1 MAHSVLDAALDAC
14 PGFLDMEY
22 SRRVAGT
29 AQMLR
34 STLEENGY
42 AVLLAVAGHAEPVS
56 GRAIASEL
64 KVSPTTASTR
74 LGRLEVAGFV
84 RSSRSGRSV
93 LWRLNTDSD
102 VVRAWLCEGRSA
114 GDAAVAEAG
123 SSPVSTGGRGVTFE
137 RKVAADYLARMLL
150 GHGAVGLGPGRVVVS
165 VAFQQAPEFTVDDL
179 AVGAAVEGEDE
190 PSLVLAVAARRTP
203 NVVNSDEKSQ
213 GLFRSFVKQLL
224 NVPADGPELRLG
236 LAVAGPQDHAKQL
249 AVLAG
254 LAADQPGAA
263 GFFGLVRT
271 PKKFDKQV
279 RDRLVQVEK
288 LVRRALVDLGV
299 SEPSTGVVAQQVW
312 ELLSRLVVLMP
323 RVESTDDPDWSMLA
337 NSLIPVSRGKDLYGG
352 TLLRDRLLVLADD
365 WAPSAA
371 SVNMSM
377 LRRAV
382 HDLMNSAVRR
392 HRAGW
397 RALELLGEQ
406 ARAAAGAE
414 IVSADG
420 ARRVRVDRGDVTA
433 CLAAAVGSADGVVV
447 HGESGV
453 GKSAAVLGLLTAIQT
468 GAEAEGEPNA
478 AHDPVDTIDAGESQV
493 VYMNLRHLQRT
504 ALEFEGTLG
513 MPLRDLLAEMSAP
526 ARVLVV
532 DGADAVAEGAQDL
545 LTYVVAAAA
554 AAGVTVVAVTAS
566 DAKQLVADTM
576 TGRVG
581 RGVAEVAV
589 PPLTDSQVDVVVGE
603 FGELEPMAAN
613 PQSRELLRRPV
624 VVDLLVRGGVQG
636 TPVSDFDA
644 MQQVWEG
651 LVRRN
656 GATDRGTSDARDV
669 AMQLLAR
676 QAVQGGDQLDVAAS
690 IDPDAL
696 AGLRKDGLLR
706 TSQDNPFRPVP
717 EFAHD
722 EVRRYAV
729 ARLLL
734 SDSDPVKGL
743 VDAGVPRWALGAV
756 RLACQALFVAPGS
769 ASNPVAGRFMRWQG
783 EFDELAAAG
792 HGERW
797 TDVPGE
803 ALLTLGDP
811 RPVLREAWPQLQAAD
826 RAGVQRLIR
835 LVDQRLRGQN
845 AFVRVAAVEPLV
857 EILLE
862 GETPW
867 RSGKGERTLL
877 LEWLRSLVG
886 SNVPEGY
893 ALREQ
898 MRAQLLEFCAA
909 ADERLRTEEETRAA
923 ARAAITGEQRAAM
936 REAHRN
942 PSIFREIGYPRSRR
956 RRPRPAISREI
967 TDESVVELF
976 ALLGPD
982 LGADGE
988 AMLRR
993 IADAAPESLAPALE
1007 GIACGW
1013 ALAGY
1018 RRGFLADMVLAY
1030 YLDEEEDGGR
1040 GDGHDEGVR
1049 EHQGFSLGAPLAAW
1063 YRGPF
1068 MPLFQTDFRNG
1079 VLVLNRILNYA
1090 ATVRARILTGHG
1102 QYFEPVQDSDVDR
1115 YRTELEI
1122 TGAPHVYVGDSGTWN
1137 WYRGTGV
1144 GPYPCMSALQALE
1157 RVCDDIVGAG
1167 VALDMVIPMLL
1178 DGCDNVA
1185 MVGLVVGVL
1194 VRHLDKAG
1202 TLLDR
1207 FLAEP
1212 DVWHFEFAR
1221 ITHEHGLLRASSDGI
1236 VGADRREWSPRE
1248 AAMSLVL
1255 AAGPG
1260 RAEELRL
1267 VGQQLVEKVRRR
1279 LEQLGD
1285 DVPADAEMEL
1295 STARAWASGLDRS
1308 TYTMQKTDEGF
1319 VIESHPPAEVT
1330 AVLSAG
1336 MSGILR
1342 SQESVRLTVRYH
1354 VKQEAGTA
1362 EPITTE
1368 DLVADLSAAVT
1379 LLDDPP
1385 ELDAMGWDAP
1395 AAVAAYALTHHL
1407 IRGLPL
1413 PDDSLRQAADIVLRI
1428 VESDMP
1434 QRDHGIEESYFS
1446 QGADRSAARVL
1457 PLLLT
1462 PAADHARR
1470 VLDGADGTAAYERAE
1485 AAMTGLARADVLQ
1498 TRLFLAR
1505 GLDSVWASRCT
1516 CDAACP
1522 HHAALRITID
1532 MMRNCVLGP
1541 WNMELQKCGIE
1552 VLDDPIV
1559 DTLPAVP
1566 DDNIYV
1572 SRLDAAIR
1580 GLGPAAAAGICVS
1593 SDARAS
1599 LDVLLDAQRR
1609 ALLARKRGIDH
1620 RGTHSLAA
1628 ARALLTLNDDD
1639 AILSHID
1646 AYVDN
1651 SALLDQA
1658 LRAFSAAAEE
1668 DERRAETAYRVWPHL
1683 VAHVID
1689 AHDAGHAPFK
1699 SEFRGRDY
1707 TLAALLPTPAGETT
1721 YLHSEFNGKPIIWW
1735 NPAAWQTTVDRWLDV
1750 ACGKPTCVDT
1760 LVRFVASS
1768 LTAAAEQARI
1778 GVPWVAR
1785 AVLTDPRAIAGRCY
1799 SLTNWLVEIR
1809 TAAGEAG
1816 LSSDWQ
1822 RTVDALVVAG
1832 DTRLAPYSE

>member
-1 MAHSVLDAALDAC
+1 M
-14 PGFLDMEY
+14 
-22 SRRVAGT
+22 
-29 AQMLR
+29 
-34 STLEENGY
+34 
-42 AVLLAVAGHAEPVS
+42 
-56 GRAIASEL
+56 
-64 KVSPTTASTR
+64 
-74 LGRLEVAGFV
+74 
-84 RSSRSGRSV
+84 
-93 LWRLNTDSD
+93 
-102 VVRAWLCEGRSA
+102 
-114 GDAAVAEAG
+114 
-123 SSPVSTGGRGVTFE
+123 
-137 RKVAADYLARMLL
+137 
-150 GHGAVGLGPGRVVVS
+150 
-165 VAFQQAPEFTVDDL
+165 DDL
-179 AVGAAVEGEDE
+179 VVGAALEDEDE
-190 PSLVLAVAARRTP
+190 PSLVLAVAARRKP
-203 NVVNSDEKSQ
+203 NVVDSDEKSQ
-213 GLFRSFVKQLL
+213 KLFRSFVKQLL
-224 NVPADGPELRLG
+224 NMPADGPELRLG
-236 LAVAGPQDHAKQL
+236 LAVAGPQDHAEQL
-249 AVLAG
+249 KALAG
-254 LAADQPGAA
+254 LAADQSHAE

-279 RDRLVQVEK
+279 SDRLVQVEK

-299 SEPSTGVVAQQVW
+299 SEPSTGVVEQQVW
-312 ELLSRLVVLMP
+312 KLLSRLVVLMP

-337 NSLIPVSRGKDLYGG
+337 NLLIPVSRGHDLYGG

-365 WAPSAA
+365 WAPSAG

-382 HDLMNSAVRR
+382 HDLVDPAVRR

-397 RALELLGEQ
+397 RALDLLGEQ
-406 ARAAAGAE
+406 ARAAVGDE
-414 IVSADG
+414 IVSGDG

-433 CLAAAVGSADGVVV
+433 GLAAAVGSADGVVV

-453 GKSAAVLGLLTAIQT
+453 GKSAAALGLLTT
-468 GAEAEGEPNA
+468 TKRRAEAEDERDA
-478 AHDPVDTIDAGESQV
+478 AHDPVDAAGARESAGESQV
-493 VYMNLRHLQRT
+493 VCMNLRHLQRT

-513 MPLRDLLAEMSAP
+513 VPLRDLLAEMSAP

-532 DGADAVAEGAQDL
+532 DGADAVAEGAQEL
-545 LTYVVAAAA
+545 LTYVVEAAVAA
-554 AAGVTVVAVTAS
+554 DVTVVAVTAS

-576 TGRVG
+576 AGRVSH
-581 RGVAEVAV
+581 GVVEVAV
-589 PPLTDSQVDVVVGE
+589 PPLTDSQIDVVVGE
-603 FGELEPMAAN
+603 FGELELMAAN
-613 PQSRELLRRPV
+613 PRSRELLRRPV
-624 VVDLLVRGGVQG
+624 VVDLLLRGGVQG

-644 MQQVWEG
+644 MQQVWDG
-651 LVRRN
+651 LVRRS
-656 GATDRGTSDARDV
+656 GVIDRGTPDARDV

-734 SDSDPVKGL
+734 AGGDPAKALASG
-743 VDAGVPRWALGAV
+743 GVPRWALGAA
-756 RLACQALFVAPGS
+756 RLACQALFAAPGS
-769 ASNPVAGRFMRWQG
+769 SSNPVAGRFTRWQRA
-783 EFDELAAAG
+783 FDELVAAG

-811 RPVLREAWPQLQAAD
+811 RPVLREAWPQLQADD

-835 LVDQRLRGQN
+835 LADQRLRGHN
-845 AFVRVAAVEPLV
+845 TFVRVAAVEPLV
-857 EILLE
+857 ELLLLE
-862 GETPW
+862 EETPW
-867 RSGKGERTLL
+867 RSSKGERALL

-886 SNVPEGY
+886 SNVPAGY
-893 ALREQ
+893 GLREQ
-898 MRAQLLEFCAA
+898 MRARLLQFCTA
-909 ADERLRTEEETRAA
+909 ADKRLRAQEEARAA
-923 ARAAITGEQRAAM
+923 ALAAITDEQRAAT
-936 REAHRN
+936 RAARKN
-942 PSIFREIGYPRSRR
+942 IFGEIGYPRSRR
-956 RRPRPAISREI
+956 RRPRPEISREI

-993 IADAAPESLAPALE
+993 IADAAPEYLAPALE
-1007 GIACGW
+1007 GIVCGQ
-1013 ALAGY
+1013 ALGRY

-1030 YLDEEEDGGR
+1030 YLDEEEDGTR

-1049 EHQGFSLGAPLAAW
+1049 EHQGFSLRGPLAAW

-1068 MPLFQTDFRNG
+1068 MPLFRTDFRNG
-1079 VLVLNRILNYA
+1079 VSVLNRILNHA
-1090 ATVRARILTGHG
+1090 ATVRARILTEPDW
-1102 QYFEPVQDSDVDR
+1102 YFEPAQDSDLDR

-1122 TGAPHVYVGDSGTWN
+1122 TGTPHVYVGDSGTWN

-1157 RVCDDIVGAG
+1157 RVCDDFVGAG
-1167 VALDMVIPMLL
+1167 VPLDTMVPMLL
-1178 DGCDNVA
+1178 GGCDNVA
-1185 MVGLVVGVL
+1185 MVGLVVSVL

-1207 FLAEP
+1207 LLAEP
-1212 DVWHFEFAR
+1212 EVWHFEFAR
-1221 ITHEHGLLRASSDGI
+1221 ITQEHGFLRASSEGI
-1236 VGADRREWSPRE
+1236 VGADRRQWSLRE

-1255 AAGPG
+1255 AAGPE

-1279 LEQLGD
+1279 LEQLGH
-1285 DVPADAEMEL
+1285 DVPAGAAEMEL
-1295 STARAWASGLDRS
+1295 STARAWASSLDRS
-1308 TYTMQKTDEGF
+1308 TYTMQKTDDGL

-1336 MSGILR
+1336 MSEVLR

-1368 DLVADLSAAVT
+1368 DLVADLSSAVT

-1385 ELDAMGWDAP
+1385 ELDAMDGDAP
-1395 AAVAAYALTHHL
+1395 AAVAAYALTQHL
-1407 IRGLPL
+1407 VHGFPL
-1413 PDDSLRQAADIVLRI
+1413 PDDSVRQAADIVLRI
-1428 VESDMP
+1428 GEGDMP
-1434 QRDHGIEESYFS
+1434 QRDHNIEESYFS
-1446 QGADRSAARVL
+1446 QGGDRSAARVL

-1462 PAADHARR
+1462 PAAEHARR
-1470 VLDGADGTAAYERAE
+1470 LLDGADGTAAYGRAE
-1485 AAMTGLARADVLQ
+1485 AAVTRLARANVLQ

-1505 GLDSVWASRCT
+1505 GLDNAWASPCAY
-1516 CDAACP
+1516 DAACP
-1522 HHAALRITID
+1522 HRAALRITID
-1532 MMRNCVLGP
+1532 MMRDCVLGP
-1541 WNMELQKCGIE
+1541 WRMELQKRGIE
-1552 VLDDPIV
+1552 VLDDPVV
-1559 DTLPAVP
+1559 DTLSAVP

-1593 SDARAS
+1593 SDARAN
-1599 LDVLLDAQRR
+1599 LDVLLDAHRR
-1609 ALLARKRGIDH
+1609 ALLARKRGTDH

-1651 SALLDQA
+1651 PALLDQA

-1668 DERRAETAYRVWPHL
+1668 DEQRAETAHRVWPHL
-1683 VAHVID
+1683 VARVID
-1689 AHDAGHAPFK
+1689 AHEAGHAPFK
-1699 SEFRGRDY
+1699 SEFHGRDY
-1707 TLAALLPTPAGETT
+1707 TLAALLPTPAGEAT
-1721 YLHSEFNGKPIIWW
+1721 YLHSEFDRKPIVWW
-1735 NPAAWQTTVDRWLDV
+1735 NPIAWQATVDRWLDV
-1750 ACGKPTCVDT
+1750 AAGRPACVDT

-1768 LTAAAEQARI
+1768 LTAAEQARI

-1785 AVLTDPRAIAGRCY
+1785 AVLTDPGAVAGHCY
-1799 SLTNWLVEIR
+1799 TLTNWLVEIR
-1809 TAAGEAG
+1809 KAADEAG

>member
-1 MAHSVLDAALDAC
+1 
-14 PGFLDMEY
+14 
-22 SRRVAGT
+22 
-29 AQMLR
+29 MLR
-34 STLEENGY
+34 STLGGNGY
-42 AVLLAVAGHAEPVS
+42 AVLLAVAGRAEPVS

-102 VVRAWLCEGRSA
+102 VIRAWLRESRSA
-114 GDAAVAEAG
+114 ADATVAEAG
-123 SSPVSTGGRGVTFE
+123 SSPVSTAGGGMTFE
-137 RKVAADYLARMLL
+137 RKVAADYLAQLLL
-150 GHGAVGLGPGRVVVS
+150 GHGAAGLGPSRVVVS
-165 VAFQQAPEFTVDDL
+165 VTFQRAPEFTVDDL
-179 AVGAAVEGEDE
+179 VVGAALEGEDE

-203 NVVNSDEKSQ
+203 NVVDSDEKSQ
-213 GLFRSFVKQLL
+213 KLFRSFVKQVL
-224 NVPADGPELRLG
+224 NMPAAGPKLRLG

-249 AVLAG
+249 KVLAG
-254 LAADQPGAA
+254 LAVNQWGAK

-299 SEPSTGVVAQQVW
+299 SEPSTGVVEQQVW
-312 ELLSRLVVLMP
+312 ELLSRLAVLMP
-323 RVESTDDPDWSMLA
+323 QVESADDPDWSMLA
-337 NSLIPVSRGKDLYGG
+337 NLLIPVSRGKDLYGG

-371 SVNMSM
+371 SVDMSL

-382 HDLMNSAVRR
+382 HELVDPAVRR

-406 ARAAAGAE
+406 ARAAVGDE

-433 CLAAAVGSADGVVV
+433 DLAAAVGSADGVVV

-453 GKSAAVLGLLTAIQT
+453 GKSAAALGLLTTTKMA
-468 GAEAEGEPNA
+468 AEAEDEPEP
-478 AHDPVDTIDAGESQV
+478 AHDPVDAADADESAGERQV
-493 VYMNLRHLQRT
+493 VCMNLRHLQRT

-513 MPLRDLLAEMSAP
+513 VPLRDLLAEMSAP

-545 LTYVVAAAA
+545 LTYVVAAAVA
-554 AAGVTVVAVTAS
+554 ADVTVVAVTAS
-566 DAKQLVADTM
+566 DVKQLVADTM
-576 TGRVG
+576 AGRVG
-581 RGVAEVAV
+581 QGVVEVAV
-589 PPLTDSQVDVVVGE
+589 PPLTDSQVDGVVGV

-613 PQSRELLRRPV
+613 LRSRELLRRPV

-644 MQQVWEG
+644 MQQVWDG

-656 GATDRGTSDARDV
+656 GVTDRGTPDARDV
-669 AMQLLAR
+669 AMHLLAR

-706 TSQDNPFRPVP
+706 TSQDNPFRPAP

-722 EVRRYAV
+722 EVRRYSV

-734 SDSDPVKGL
+734 ADGDPAKAL
-743 VDAGVPRWALGAV
+743 VDAGVPRWALGAA

-769 ASNPVAGRFMRWQG
+769 ASNPAAGRFMRWQG
-783 EFDELAAAG
+783 AFDELAAAG

-811 RPVLREAWPQLQAAD
+811 RPVLREAWPQLQAD
-826 RAGVQRLIR
+826 DGAGVQRLIR

-857 EILLE
+857 ELLLE
-862 GETPW
+862 DETPW
-867 RSGKGERTLL
+867 RSSKGERTFLM
-877 LEWLRSLVG
+877 EWLRSLVG
-886 SNVPEGY
+886 SDVPGGY

-898 MRAQLLEFCAA
+898 MRARLLEFCAA
-909 ADERLRTEEETRAA
+909 ADERLRAQEEARAA
-923 ARAAITGEQRAAM
+923 TRAAITDEQRAAM
-936 REAHRN
+936 REARKN
-942 PSIFREIGYPRSRR
+942 LPIFGEIGYPRSRR
-956 RRPRPAISREI
+956 RRPRPAISREV

-993 IADAAPESLAPALE
+993 IADAAPEYLAPALE
-1007 GIACGW
+1007 GTVCGR

-1030 YLDEEEDGGR
+1030 YLDEEEDGSR
-1040 GDGHDEGVR
+1040 GDGHEEGVR

-1068 MPLFQTDFRNG
+1068 MPLFRTDFRNG
-1079 VLVLNRILNYA
+1079 VSVLNRILNHA
-1090 ATVRARILTGHG
+1090 ATVRARILRGLDL
-1102 QYFEPVQDSDVDR
+1102 YFEPAQDSDLDG

-1122 TGAPHVYVGDSGTWN
+1122 TGTPHVYVGDSGTWN
-1137 WYRGTGV
+1137 WYRGTGN

-1157 RVCDDIVGAG
+1157 RVCDDFVGAG
-1167 VALDMVIPMLL
+1167 VPLDVVLPMLL
-1178 DGCDNVA
+1178 GGCDNVA

-1221 ITHEHGLLRASSDGI
+1221 ITHEHGFLRASSEGI
-1236 VGADRREWSPRE
+1236 VGADRREWSLRE

-1255 AAGPG
+1255 AAGPE

-1285 DVPADAEMEL
+1285 DVPAGAAEMEL
-1295 STARAWASGLDRS
+1295 STARAWASSLNRS
-1308 TYTMQKTDEGF
+1308 TYTMQKTGDGF

-1336 MSGILR
+1336 MSGVLR

-1368 DLVADLSAAVT
+1368 DLVADLSLAVT
-1379 LLDDPP
+1379 LFDDPP

-1395 AAVAAYALTHHL
+1395 AAVAAYALTQHL
-1407 IRGLPL
+1407 VHGLPL
-1413 PDDSLRQAADIVLRI
+1413 PDDSVRQAADIVLRI
-1428 VESDMP
+1428 GEGDMP
-1434 QRDHGIEESYFS
+1434 QRDHSIEESYFS

-1470 VLDGADGTAAYERAE
+1470 LLDGADGTAAYGRAE
-1485 AAMTGLARADVLQ
+1485 AAVTGLARANVLQ

-1505 GLDSVWASRCT
+1505 GLDNVWASPCT
-1516 CDAACP
+1516 YDAACP
-1522 HHAALRITID
+1522 HRAALRITIK
-1532 MMRNCVLGP
+1532 MMRDCVLGP
-1541 WNMELQKCGIE
+1541 WNMKLQKRGIE
-1552 VLDDPIV
+1552 VLDDPVV

-1593 SDARAS
+1593 SDARAN

-1628 ARALLTLNDDD
+1628 TRALLTLNDDD
-1639 AILSHID
+1639 AILSHVD

-1658 LRAFSAAAEE
+1658 LRAFSAAAQE
-1668 DERRAETAYRVWPHL
+1668 DEQRAETAHRVWPHL

-1689 AHDAGHAPFK
+1689 AHDAGHASFK

-1721 YLHSEFNGKPIIWW
+1721 YLHSEFKRKPIVWW
-1735 NPAAWQTTVDRWLDV
+1735 NPTAWQATVDRWLDV
-1750 ACGKPTCVDT
+1750 AGGKPACVDA

-1768 LTAAAEQARI
+1768 LTAAEQARI
-1778 GVPWVAR
+1778 GVPWITR
-1785 AVLTDPRAIAGRCY
+1785 AVLTDPGAVAGRCY

-1809 TAAGEAG
+1809 TAADEAD

>member
-1 MAHSVLDAALDAC
+1 M
-14 PGFLDMEY
+14 
-22 SRRVAGT
+22 AGT
-29 AQMLR
+29 VDMLR
-34 STLEENGY
+34 STLGENGY
-42 AVLLAVAGHAEPVS
+42 AVLLAVAGHVEPAS
-56 GRAIASEL
+56 GRAIASKLE
-64 KVSPTTASTR
+64 VSPTTASTR

-102 VVRAWLCEGRSA
+102 VVRAWLRERRGM
-114 GDAAVAEAG
+114 GGAAVEESG
-123 SSPVSTGGRGVTFE
+123 SSPVSTGGGGVTFE
-137 RKVAADYLARMLL
+137 RKVAADYLARLLL
-150 GHGAVGLGPGRVVVS
+150 GHGAVGLGPSRVVMS

-179 AVGAAVEGEDE
+179 VIGAAVAGEDE

-203 NVVNSDEKSQ
+203 NVVDSDEKSQ
-213 GLFRSFVKQLL
+213 GLFRSFVRQLL
-224 NVPADGPELRLG
+224 NMPADGPELRLG
-236 LAVAGPQDHAKQL
+236 LAVAGPQDHAEQL

-254 LAADQPGAA
+254 LAADQPGAE
-263 GFFGLVRT
+263 GFFRLVRT

-299 SEPSTGVVAQQVW
+299 SEPPTGAVEQQAW
-312 ELLSRLVVLMP
+312 ELLSRLMLLMP
-323 RVESTDDPDWSMLA
+323 RVVSADDPDWSMLA
-337 NSLIPVSRGKDLYGG
+337 NLLIPVSRGEDLYGG

-371 SVNMSM
+371 LVNVSM

-382 HDLMNSAVRR
+382 HDLVDSTVRR

-406 ARAAAGAE
+406 ARAAVGDE

-420 ARRVRVDRGDVTA
+420 ARRVRVSRGDVTA
-433 CLAAAVGSADGVVV
+433 ALAAAVGSADGVVV

-453 GKSAAVLGLLTAIQT
+453 GKSAAALGLLTT
-468 GAEAEGEPNA
+468 NTAEAADEPEPAN
-478 AHDPVDTIDAGESQV
+478 DPVDSGGTDEPAGESQV
-493 VYMNLRHLQRT
+493 VCMNLRHLQRT
-504 ALEFEGTLG
+504 ALAFEGTLG
-513 MPLRDLLAEMSAP
+513 VPLRDLLAEMSAP
-526 ARVLVV
+526 TRVLIV
-532 DGADAVAEGAQDL
+532 DGADLVAEGAQDL
-545 LTYVVAAAA
+545 LTYVVDAAVAA
-554 AAGVTVVAVTAS
+554 DVTVVAVTAS

-576 TGRVG
+576 AGRVG
-581 RGVAEVAV
+581 QGVVEVAV
-589 PPLTDSQVDVVVGE
+589 PPLTDSQVDAVVGE

-613 PQSRELLRRPV
+613 PRSRELLRRPV

-636 TPVSDFDA
+636 VPVSNFDA
-644 MQQVWEG
+644 MQQVWAG

-656 GATDRGTSDARDV
+656 GATDQGTPDARDV

-676 QAVQGGDQLDVAAS
+676 QTLRGSDQLDVAAS

-706 TSQDNPFRPVP
+706 TSQDNPFRSVP

-734 SDSDPVKGL
+734 ADGDPAKGL
-743 VDAGVPRWALGAV
+743 MDAGVPRWALGAA
-756 RLACQALFVAPGS
+756 RLACQALLVAPGS
-769 ASNPVAGRFMRWQG
+769 ASNPLVGRFVRWQG
-783 EFDELAAAG
+783 EFDELVAAG

-826 RAGVQRLIR
+826 RAGVQRMIR
-835 LVDQRLRGQN
+835 LTDQRLRGHD

-857 EILLE
+857 ELLLE
-862 GETPW
+862 DETPW
-867 RSGKGERTLL
+867 RSTGERTLL
-877 LEWLRSLVG
+877 LEWLRSLIV
-886 SNVPEGY
+886 SNVPAGY

-898 MRAQLLEFCAA
+898 LRDRLLEFCAA
-909 ADERLRTEEETRAA
+909 ADERLRDEEEARAA
-923 ARAAITGEQRAAM
+923 AQAAITDEQRAA
-936 REAHRN
+936 RRARLKN
-942 PSIFREIGYPRSRR
+942 LPILGAEIGYPRSRPR
-956 RRPRPAISREI
+956 RTRPTISREV
-967 TDESVVELF
+967 TDKTVVELF

-982 LGADGE
+982 LGGDGE

-993 IADAAPESLAPALE
+993 IAEAEPQALAPALE
-1007 GIACGW
+1007 GIVCGQG
-1013 ALAGY
+1013 LAGY
-1018 RRGFLADMVLAY
+1018 RRGFLADITLAY
-1030 YLDEEEDGGR
+1030 YLDEEEDGSR
-1040 GDGHDEGVR
+1040 GHHDEGVR
-1049 EHQGFSLGAPLAAW
+1049 DHQGFSLGVPLAAW

-1068 MPLFQTDFRNG
+1068 MSLFQTDFRNG
-1079 VLVLNRILNYA
+1079 VSVLNRILNHA
-1090 ATVRARILTGHG
+1090 AAARARTLVGNHR
-1102 QYFEPVQDSDVDR
+1102 YYLPMQDSDLDR
-1115 YRTELEI
+1115 HRTELAI
-1122 TGAPHVYVGDSGTWN
+1122 TGASHVYVGDPGTWN

-1157 RVCDDIVGAG
+1157 RVCDDIVGLG
-1167 VALDMVIPMLL
+1167 VPLDMMIPMLL
-1178 DGCDNVA
+1178 EGSDNVA

-1221 ITHEHGLLRASSDGI
+1221 IVHEYDGLRGSSEGI
-1236 VGADRREWSPRE
+1236 VGADRRGWSLRE
-1248 AAMSLVL
+1248 AAASLVL
-1255 AAGPG
+1255 AAGPE

-1267 VGQQLVEKVRRR
+1267 VGHQLVENVRCR

-1285 DVPADAEMEL
+1285 AVPAGSAEMEL

-1308 TYTMQKTDEGF
+1308 TYTMQKTDNGYL
-1319 VIESHPPAEVT
+1319 IESHPPAEVA

-1336 MSGILR
+1336 MSGVLR
-1342 SQESVRLTVRYH
+1342 SQESTRLIVRYH
-1354 VKQEAGTA
+1354 IKQEDGTA

-1368 DLVADLSAAVT
+1368 DLIADLHSAVT
-1379 LLDDPP
+1379 LLDDPT

-1395 AAVAAYALTHHL
+1395 AAVGAYALTQHL
-1407 IRGLPL
+1407 VHGQPL
-1413 PDDSLRQAADIVLRI
+1413 PDDSVKIAVDIVLR
-1428 VESDMP
+1428 VGEGDLP
-1434 QRDHGIEESYFS
+1434 QRGHDIEESFFS

-1462 PAADHARR
+1462 PIADHVRR
-1470 VLDGADGTAAYERAE
+1470 VVDGADGAAAYARAE
-1485 AAMTGLARADVLQ
+1485 AAVARLAHANALQ

-1505 GLDSVWASRCT
+1505 GLDNVWS
-1516 CDAACP
+1516 AACAHDATCP
-1522 HHAALRITID
+1522 HRATLRVTID

-1541 WNMELQKCGIE
+1541 WNMERQERVIE
-1552 VLDDPIV
+1552 ALDDPVV
-1559 DTLPAVP
+1559 DTLPTVA
-1566 DDNIYV
+1566 DDQVYV

-1580 GLGPAAAAGICVS
+1580 GLGPAAVAGICVS
-1593 SDARAS
+1593 DDARDLLA
-1599 LDVLLDAQRR
+1599 VLLDAQRR
-1609 ALLARKRGIDH
+1609 GLLAHERGIDD
-1620 RGTHSLAA
+1620 RGTHALAA
-1628 ARALLTLNDDD
+1628 ARALLTLNDDE

-1646 AYVDN
+1646 VYVD
-1651 SALLDQA
+1651 SSTLLDQA
-1658 LRAFSAAAEE
+1658 LRALSAAAEE
-1668 DERRAETAYRVWPHL
+1668 DEQRAMTARRVWPHL
-1683 VAHVID
+1683 VARVIE
-1689 AHDAGHAPFK
+1689 ARGAGHAPFQR
-1699 SEFRGRDY
+1699 EFHDRDY
-1707 TLAALLPTPAGETT
+1707 TLAALLPTPAGDWA
-1721 YLHSEFNGKPIIWW
+1721 YLHSEFNGKPIVWW
-1735 NPAAWQTTVDRWLDV
+1735 DPGAWQATVDRWLHV
-1750 ACGKPTCVDT
+1750 AGGKPTCVDN

-1768 LTAAAEQARI
+1768 LPAAEQARV

-1785 AVLTDPRAIAGRCY
+1785 AVLADPGAVADRCY

-1809 TAAGEAG
+1809 TAADEAG

>member
-1 MAHSVLDAALDAC
+1 
-14 PGFLDMEY
+14 
-22 SRRVAGT
+22 
-29 AQMLR
+29 MLR
-34 STLEENGY
+34 STLGGNGY

-102 VVRAWLCEGRSA
+102 VIRAWLREGRGA
-114 GDAAVAEAG
+114 GGATVAEAG
-123 SSPVSTGGRGVTFE
+123 SSPVSTGGGGVTFE
-137 RKVAADYLARMLL
+137 RKVAADYLARLLL
-150 GHGAVGLGPGRVVVS
+150 GHGAVGLGPSRVVIS
-165 VAFQQAPEFTVDDL
+165 VTFQRAPEFTVDDL
-179 AVGAAVEGEDE
+179 VVGAAVEGEDE

-203 NVVNSDEKSQ
+203 NVVDSDEKSQ
-213 GLFRSFVKQLL
+213 KLFRSFVKQLL
-224 NVPADGPELRLG
+224 NMPADGPELRLG
-236 LAVAGPQDHAKQL
+236 LAVAGPQDHAEQL
-249 AVLAG
+249 KVLAG
-254 LAADQPGAA
+254 LAADQAGAE

-279 RDRLVQVEK
+279 CDRLVQVEK

-299 SEPSTGVVAQQVW
+299 PEPSTGVVEQQVW

-323 RVESTDDPDWSMLA
+323 RVESADDPDWSMLA
-337 NSLIPVSRGKDLYGG
+337 NLLIPASRGQDLYGG

-382 HDLMNSAVRR
+382 HDLVDPAVSR

-406 ARAAAGAE
+406 ARAAVGDE

-433 CLAAAVGSADGVVV
+433 GLAAAVGSADGVVV

-453 GKSAAVLGLLTAIQT
+453 GKSAAALGLLTT
-468 GAEAEGEPNA
+468 TKRGAEAEDERNA
-478 AHDPVDTIDAGESQV
+478 AHDPVDAAGAHESAGESQV
-493 VYMNLRHLQRT
+493 VCMNLRHLQRT

-513 MPLRDLLAEMSAP
+513 VPLRDLLAEMSAP

-545 LTYVVAAAA
+545 LTYVVDAAVAA
-554 AAGVTVVAVTAS
+554 DVTVVAVTAS

-576 TGRVG
+576 AGRVSQ
-581 RGVAEVAV
+581 GVVEVAV
-589 PPLTDSQVDVVVGE
+589 PPLTDSQIDVVVGE

-613 PQSRELLRRPV
+613 LRSRELLRRPV

-636 TPVSDFDA
+636 MPVSDFDA
-644 MQQVWEG
+644 MQQVWDG

-656 GATDRGTSDARDV
+656 GVTGRGTPDARDV

-734 SDSDPVKGL
+734 AGGDPAKGL
-743 VDAGVPRWALGAV
+743 VDAGVPRWALGAA

-783 EFDELAAAG
+783 EFDELVAAG

-811 RPVLREAWPQLQAAD
+811 RPVLREAWPQLQADD

-857 EILLE
+857 ELLLE
-862 GETPW
+862 DETPW
-867 RSGKGERTLL
+867 RSSKGERTLL

-886 SNVPEGY
+886 SNVPGGY

-898 MRAQLLEFCAA
+898 MRARLLEFCAA
-909 ADERLRTEEETRAA
+909 ADERLRAQEEARAA
-923 ARAAITGEQRAAM
+923 ARAAITDEQRAAM
-936 REAHRN
+936 REARKN
-942 PSIFREIGYPRSRR
+942 IFGEIGYPRSRR
-956 RRPRPAISREI
+956 RRPRPEISREV

-993 IADAAPESLAPALE
+993 IADAAPEYLAPALE
-1007 GIACGW
+1007 GIVCGR

-1018 RRGFLADMVLAY
+1018 RQGFLADMVLAY
-1030 YLDEEEDGGR
+1030 YLDEEEDGSR

-1049 EHQGFSLGAPLAAW
+1049 EHQGFSLGVPLAAW

-1079 VLVLNRILNYA
+1079 VSVLNRILNHA
-1090 ATVRARILTGHG
+1090 ATVRARILTGLDR
-1102 QYFEPVQDSDVDR
+1102 YFEPVQDSDLDR

-1122 TGAPHVYVGDSGTWN
+1122 TGTPHVYVGDSGTWN

-1157 RVCDDIVGAG
+1157 RVCDDFVGAG
-1167 VALDMVIPMLL
+1167 VPLDVVLPMLL
-1178 DGCDNVA
+1178 GGCDNVA

-1221 ITHEHGLLRASSDGI
+1221 ITQEHGFLRASSEGM
-1236 VGADRREWSPRE
+1236 VGADRRGWSLRE

-1255 AAGPG
+1255 AAGSE

-1285 DVPADAEMEL
+1285 DVPAGAAEMEL
-1295 STARAWASGLDRS
+1295 SRARAWASSLDRS
-1308 TYTMQKTDEGF
+1308 TYTMQKTDDGL

-1336 MSGILR
+1336 MSGVLR

-1368 DLVADLSAAVT
+1368 DLVADLSSAVT

-1395 AAVAAYALTHHL
+1395 AAVAAYALTQHL
-1407 IRGLPL
+1407 VHGLPL
-1413 PDDSLRQAADIVLRI
+1413 PDDSVRQAADIVLRI
-1428 VESDMP
+1428 GEGDMP
-1434 QRDHGIEESYFS
+1434 QQDHNIEESYFS

-1470 VLDGADGTAAYERAE
+1470 VLDGADGTAAYGRAE
-1485 AAMTGLARADVLQ
+1485 AAVTGLARANVLQ

-1505 GLDSVWASRCT
+1505 GLDNVWASPCT
-1516 CDAACP
+1516 YDAACP
-1522 HHAALRITID
+1522 HRAALRITID
-1532 MMRNCVLGP
+1532 MMRDCVLGP
-1541 WNMELQKCGIE
+1541 WSMELQKRGIE
-1552 VLDDPIV
+1552 VLDDPVV

-1593 SDARAS
+1593 SDARAN

-1609 ALLARKRGIDH
+1609 ALLARERGTDH

-1668 DERRAETAYRVWPHL
+1668 DEQRAETAHRVWPRL

-1699 SEFRGRDY
+1699 SEFHGRDY

-1721 YLHSEFNGKPIIWW
+1721 YLHSEFNRKPIVWW
-1735 NPAAWQTTVDRWLDV
+1735 NPTAWQATVDRWLDV
-1750 ACGKPTCVDT
+1750 AGGKPACVDT

-1768 LTAAAEQARI
+1768 LTATEQARI

-1785 AVLTDPRAIAGRCY
+1785 AVLTDPRAVAGRCY

-1809 TAAGEAG
+1809 TAADEAG